1 MNQAMNLSKQ
11 NIQLKT
17 KHPLLHNIRKHYN
30 LYLMILPAVVLFV
43 LFYYMPMYGIIIAFK
58 DYDLVDG
65 ILGSKFIGFE
75 HFKNF
80 FQDPY
85 CFRIIKNTLLIGFYN
100 LFWSFWPPIVFAIL
114 LNELKWN
121 RLRKT
126 IQTISYLPYFIAIV
140 VIVGMM
146 MDMLGPTGI
155 VNRVLNSFGIETIN
169 FFNEDKYFRSMYII
183 SGIWQNMGYN
193 SIIYMAAIAGIDQ
206 EQFEAAYIDG
216 ANRFQRIW
224 HISVPGIMPTM
235 TVLLILN
242 AASIV
247 NVGFEKVYLMYSP
260 ATYNTADVIS
270 TYVYR
275 RGITDMDFG
284 YGTAIGLLNSVIAFL
299 LLFTANK
306 IAAKVNDT
314 SLW

>member
-1 MNQAMNLSKQ
+1 
-11 NIQLKT
+11 
-17 KHPLLHNIRKHYN
+17 
-30 LYLMILPAVVLFV
+30 
-43 LFYYMPMYGIIIAFK
+43 
-58 DYDLVDG
+58 
-65 ILGSKFIGFE
+65 
-75 HFKNF
+75 
-80 FQDPY
+80 
-85 CFRIIKNTLLIGFYN
+85 
-100 LFWSFWPPIVFAIL
+100 
-114 LNELKWN
+114 
-121 RLRKT
+121 
-126 IQTISYLPYFIAIV
+126 
-140 VIVGMM
+140 
-146 MDMLGPTGI
+146 
-155 VNRVLNSFGIETIN
+155 
-169 FFNEDKYFRSMYII
+169 
-183 SGIWQNMGYN
+183 MGYN

>member
-11 NIQLKT
+11 NIHQRI
-17 KHPLLHNIRKHYN
+17 KHPLLHNVKKHYN

-146 MDMLGPTGI
+146 MDMLG
-155 VNRVLNSFGIETIN
+155 
-169 FFNEDKYFRSMYII
+169 
-183 SGIWQNMGYN
+183 
-193 SIIYMAAIAGIDQ
+193 
-206 EQFEAAYIDG
+206 AYG
-216 ANRFQRIW
+216 
-224 HISVPGIMPTM
+224 HCKPGPQQ
-235 TVLLILN
+235 LGN
-242 AASIV
+242 
-247 NVGFEKVYLMYSP
+247 
-260 ATYNTADVIS
+260 
-270 TYVYR
+270 
-275 RGITDMDFG
+275 
-284 YGTAIGLLNSVIAFL
+284 
-299 LLFTANK
+299 
-306 IAAKVNDT
+306 
-314 SLW
+314 